1 LLGSGS
7 DRRRKNL
14 ITGRFGARGLFEEH
28 RRECRKGFEDIAGAL
43 EDQLLEA
50 VEEQVELVRANL
62 QVLRDENVVL
72 ESERDPGFR
81 RRVGAEMERVMGQV
95 EELGRVVQVEV

>member
-14 ITGRFGARGLFEEH
+14 ITGRFGARGLF
-28 RRECRKGFEDIAGAL
+28 RKGFEDIAGAL